1 LKFLGKAEAAAKI
14 AALQTAVL
22 GDRRMRGR
30 RDSTDSLH
38 RYFHRGGRLI
48 GHTVRWAFLTLGA
61 LTASSVLFVYLYSVN
76 EEVYDPSL
84 FAIGV
89 GGMFAASCGAIL
101 LLVNSNR
108 KFRAELRCS
117 LTRCELLADRNW
129 ELQEAEERAKS
140 LLETQGD
147 LIVRRDAEGRIT
159 YANDAFCALAGQSQ
173 QSLLGSTTT
182 LDVLEHDKF
191 TPLPDGTRL
200 HDQKIM
206 STAGARWV
214 AWREVIVR
222 VDAHDRTEVQSVG
235 RDITDRVN
243 AERALAEARDAA
255 EAANRAKSRFLAV
268 VSHEI
273 RTPLNGIL
281 GMSELLL
288 DTPLTPEQTTYVR
301 AAKTSGDALLSL
313 IEEILD
319 FSKIEAGKLEMSAR
333 PFSLFTLIEEVVEL
347 LGPRAQAK
355 GIEIAS
361 DVDERLPAC
370 MMGDGARLRQVLLNL
385 AGNAI
390 KFTEVGGVSVIVERG
405 AQPDEVVFLVRDTG
419 IGIMLEQQVRIFL
432 DFEQADSG
440 STRKFGG
447 TGLGLAISKRIV
459 EHMGGSID
467 VESIPGQG
475 ATFRVAMTLKR
486 ADTDEPI
493 FVAPELAASNVLIV
507 ATTSVAASLLA
518 RRLSRWGA
526 RILIAP
532 ETTAAESLQDQA
544 WDAVI
549 VDHALGSAV
558 TASFAAKIGNKPAR
572 RIVLVTP
579 SERQEL
585 AALKDAGFTG
595 YLVKPVRAASLKTQL
610 VASNTFEGAVLAS
623 ASAIDEQ
630 PDAKTADARKGFKIL
645 IAEDNEINA
654 LLARSLI
661 AKLGHWPTVA
671 ANGTMAL
678 NAWRTARAAGA
689 AYDLVLM
696 DLHMPGLDGIEA
708 TRRIRAAEAETG
720 RRTPIIALTANA
732 FSEDREACLAAGMDS
747 FLVKPLDREQLLA
760 VLNLLSKAAQMA
772 A

>member
-1 LKFLGKAEAAAKI
+1 
-14 AALQTAVL
+14 
-22 GDRRMRGR
+22 MRGR
-30 RDSTDSLH
+30 RDSTDSLRRH
-38 RYFHRGGRLI
+38 FYRGSRLV

-89 GGMFAASCGAIL
+89 GGLFAASCGAIL

-108 KFRAELRCS
+108 KFRAELRRS

-182 LDVLEHDKF
+182 LDVLEHDNF

-206 STAGARWV
+206 SMAGARWV

-222 VDAHDRTEVQSVG
+222 VDGNDRTEVQSVG

-243 AERALAEARDAA
+243 AERALGEARDAA

-319 FSKIEAGKLEMSAR
+319 FSKIEAGKLEMAAR

-370 MMGDGARLRQVLLNL
+370 MMGDDARLRQVLLNL

-419 IGIMLEQQVRIFL
+419 IGIMPEQRVRIFL

-507 ATTSVAASLLA
+507 APTSVAASLLA

-532 ETTAAESLQDQA
+532 ETTAAESLQEQA

-579 SERQEL
+579 SERQGL

-610 VASNTFEGAVLAS
+610 VASNTFEGAVLTS

-645 IAEDNEINA
+645 IAEDNKINA

-661 AKLGHWPTVA
+661 AKLGHWPTGA

-678 NAWRTARAAGA
+678 DAWRTARSAGA
-689 AYDLVLM
+689 PYDLVLM
-696 DLHMPGLDGIEA
+696 DLHMPGIDGLEA
-708 TRRIRAAEAETG
+708 TRRIRAAETETG

>member
-1 LKFLGKAEAAAKI
+1 
-14 AALQTAVL
+14 
-22 GDRRMRGR
+22 MWGR
-30 RDSTDSLH
+30 RDSAGNLRNYVD
-38 RYFHRGGRLI
+38 RGTRVI
-48 GHTVRWAFLTLGA
+48 GHTIRWAFLVLGA
-61 LTASSVLFVYLYSVN
+61 LTASSVLFVYLYRVN
-76 EEVYDPSL
+76 EDMYDPAL

-89 GGMFAASCGAIL
+89 GGLFAASCGAIL

-108 KFRAELRCS
+108 KYRAELKRMAAH
-117 LTRCELLADRNW
+117 CEQLADRNW

-159 YANDAFCALAGQSQ
+159 YANDAFCALAGKSQ
-173 QSLLGSTTT
+173 QALLGSSTL
-182 LDVLEHDKF
+182 LDVLEHGSLA
-191 TPLPDGTRL
+191 PLPDGTRL

-206 STAGARWV
+206 TAAGARWV

-222 VDAHDRTEVQSVG
+222 VEADDCTEVQSVG

-243 AERALAEARDAA
+243 AERALGEARDAA

-281 GMSELLL
+281 GMSDLLL
-288 DTPLTPEQTTYVR
+288 DTPLAPEQITYVR
-301 AAKTSGDALLSL
+301 AAKTSGNALLSL

-319 FSKIEAGKLEMSAR
+319 FSKIEAGKLEMAAR
-333 PFSLFTLIEEVVEL
+333 PFNLFTLIEEVVEL

-355 GIEIAS
+355 GIEIAC

-370 MMGDGARLRQVLLNL
+370 VIGDDARLRQVLLNL

-390 KFTEVGGVSVIVERG
+390 KFTEVGGVSVIIECG
-405 AQPDEVVFLVRDTG
+405 TQPDEVVLLVRDTG
-419 IGIMLEQQVRIFL
+419 IGIAPEQQGRIFL

-459 EHMGGSID
+459 ERMGGSIS

-475 ATFRVAMTLKR
+475 ATFRVALTLR
-486 ADTDEPI
+486 YANTDEPI
-493 FVAPELAASNVLIV
+493 FVTPNLSASDVLVVAPA
-507 ATTSVAASLLA
+507 SVAATLVV

-526 RILIAP
+526 RIVMAP
-532 ETTAAESLQDQA
+532 EKTAVSAVQERR

-549 VDHALGSAV
+549 VDHALGAKE
-558 TASFAAKIGNKPAR
+558 TASFVAAVGNKIAR

-579 SERQEL
+579 SERQGL
-585 AALKDAGFTG
+585 AALRDAGFTG

-610 VASNTFEGAVLAS
+610 VASNTFEGAVLVGAS
-623 ASAIDEQ
+623 ATNDQ
-630 PDAKTADARKGFKIL
+630 PDMKTADARKGLNIL
-645 IAEDNEINA
+645 VAEDNEINA

-661 AKLGHWPTVA
+661 AKLGHRPTIA
-671 ANGTMAL
+671 ANGMMAL
-678 NAWRTARAAGA
+678 EAWQAARAAGTP
-689 AYDLVLM
+689 YDLVLM
-696 DLHMPGLDGIEA
+696 DLHMPGIDGLEA
-708 TRRIRAAEAETG
+708 TRRIRAMETEAV
-720 RRTPIIALTANA
+720 RHTPVIALTANA

-760 VLNLLSKAAQMA
+760 VLNSLSKAAQMA

>member
-1 LKFLGKAEAAAKI
+1 
-14 AALQTAVL
+14 
-22 GDRRMRGR
+22 MRR
-30 RDSTDSLH
+30 RDSTNRMRRH
-38 RYFHRGGRLI
+38 FFHGIRAIMLI
-48 GHTVRWAFLTLGA
+48 VRWAFLALGA

-76 EEVYDPSL
+76 EDVYDPSL

-89 GGMFAASCGAIL
+89 GGLFAASCGAIL
-101 LLVNSNR
+101 LLMNANR
-108 KFRAELRCS
+108 RLRAERKRS
-117 LTRCELLADRNW
+117 AMRSEFLADRNW

-159 YANDAFCALAGQSQ
+159 YANDAFCALAGQPQ
-173 QSLLGSTTT
+173 ELLLGSTVT
-182 LDVLEHDKF
+182 LDVLEHGSF
-191 TPLPDGTRL
+191 TTLPDGTRL
-200 HDQKIM
+200 QDQKIM
-206 STAGARWV
+206 TAAGARWV
-214 AWREVIVR
+214 AWREVVVR
-222 VDAHDRTEVQSVG
+222 VDAADCTEVQSVG

-243 AERALAEARDAA
+243 AERALGEARDAA
-255 EAANRAKSRFLAV
+255 EAASRAKSRFLAV

-301 AAKTSGDALLSL
+301 AAKTSGNALLSL

-319 FSKIEAGKLEMSAR
+319 FSKIEAGKLELAAH
-333 PFSLFTLIEEVVEL
+333 PFSLISLIEEIVEL

-355 GIEIAS
+355 GLEIAS
-361 DVDERLPAC
+361 DVDERFPAHVI
-370 MMGDGARLRQVLLNL
+370 GDDARLRQVLLNL

-390 KFTEVGGVSVIVERG
+390 KFTEIGGVSIIVERG
-405 AQPDEVVFLVRDTG
+405 SEPDEVIFEVRDTG
-419 IGIMLEQQVRIFL
+419 IGIAPEQQTRIFL

-459 EHMGGSID
+459 EQMGGSIG

-486 ADTDEPI
+486 AVTDEAA
-493 FVAPELAASNVLIV
+493 FVAPSLAALHVLIV
-507 ATTSVAASLLA
+507 APVSVAASLVA

-526 RILIAP
+526 RIVIAP
-532 ETTAAESLQDQA
+532 EKSAAEALHERN
-544 WDAVI
+544 WDAMI
-549 VDHALGSAV
+549 VDHALGAAV
-558 TASFAAKIGNKPAR
+558 TASFASKAGNKIAR

-579 SERQEL
+579 SERQGL
-585 AALKDAGFTG
+585 AKLKDAGFNG

-610 VASNTFEGAVLAS
+610 VASNTFEGPALAG
-623 ASAIDEQ
+623 ASDINEQ
-630 PDAKTADARKGFKIL
+630 PDLQTMDGRKGLKIL

-671 ANGTMAL
+671 SDGAKAL
-678 NAWRTARAAGA
+678 EAWQAARAAGA
-689 AYDLVLM
+689 PYDLVLM
-696 DLHMPGLDGIEA
+696 DLHMPGIDGLEA
-708 TRRIRAAEAETG
+708 TRRIRAAEADSA
-720 RRTPIIALTANA
+720 RRSPIIALTANA
-732 FSEDREACLAAGMDS
+732 FSEDRETCLAAGMDS
-747 FLVKPLDREQLLA
+747 FLVKPLDREQLLT
-760 VLNLLSKAAQMA
+760 VLNSLSKVPQIAA
-772 A
+772 